1 VSRPDRSPLAE
12 HWSLDPEVVY
22 LNHGSYGATP
32 TRVLERQAELR
43 ARLEREPVRF
53 LGRELEGLLDDAR
66 GQLAAFVGA
75 DADDLAFVANAT
87 TGVNAVLRSLDLQPG
102 DELVVTSHE
111 YNACRN
117 AAEYAAGRAGATV
130 VAAELPFPV
139 ASEDELVEAVVGALG
154 PRTRLLL
161 IDHVTSPTALVLPVE
176 RLAREAAARGALVL
190 VDGAHGPGMIEAD
203 LRRLAAAGVGFY
215 AANCHKWVCA
225 PKGSGFL
232 WVRPDLQERVR
243 PTVIS
248 HGANSP
254 RTDRSRFRL
263 EFDWVGTQDPTAYLC
278 VPAAIELLG
287 SLLPGGWPELRA
299 QNRALALEG
308 RRLVCDALGIGRP
321 CPDELVGS
329 TASMPLPPAAPP
341 ADTHKDPL
349 SDELFERFRI
359 EVPVFPFPTPP
370 ARLLRLSAQAYN
382 TPQEYVALARA
393 LTEVL

>member
-329 TASMPLPPAAPP
+329 TASMPLPPAASP

-382 TPQEYVALARA
+382 TPQEYAALARA

>member
-1 VSRPDRSPLAE
+1 VPRHARSPLAD
-12 HWSLDPEVVY
+12 HWSLDPDVVY
-22 LNHGSYGATP
+22 LDHGSFGATP

-66 GQLAAFVGA
+66 GRLAGFVGA
-75 DADDLAFVANAT
+75 DRGDLAFVPNAT
-87 TGVNAVLRSLDLQPG
+87 TGVNAVLRSLDLRPG

-117 AAEYAAGRAGATV
+117 AAEFAAARAGATV
-130 VAAELPFPV
+130 VTAELPFPI
-139 ASEDELVEAVVGALG
+139 ASEDELVERVLAVLG
-154 PRTRLLL
+154 SRTRLLL

-176 RLAREAAARGALVL
+176 RLAHEAAARDASVL
-190 VDGAHGPGMIEAD
+190 VDGAHGPGMVEVD
-203 LRRLAAAGVGFY
+203 LRRLAAAGVAYY
-215 AANCHKWVCA
+215 AASCHKWLGA

-232 WVRPDLQERVR
+232 WVRTDLQPEVR

-263 EFDWVGTQDPTAYLC
+263 EFDWVGTQDPTAYLS

-287 SLLPGGWPELRA
+287 SLLPGGWTELLAR
-299 QNRALALEG
+299 NHALALEG
-308 RRLVCDALGIGRP
+308 RRLVCDALGVDRP
-321 CPDELVGS
+321 CPAALVGS
-329 TASMPLPPAAPP
+329 MASVPLPPAA
-341 ADTHKDPL
+341 A
-349 SDELFERFRI
+349 SAESQADELYERFGI
-359 EVPVFPFPTPP
+359 EVPVIPFPAPP

-382 TPQEYVALARA
+382 TRDEYAYLADA
-393 LTEVL
+393 LTAP